1 MINISSSNLAKI
13 IEAYKVYFKE
23 YFSIELYK
31 WKAVRCFLAYWDIE
45 AVNFKGMLKQAL
57 SKTENLLTSMNNY
70 PRNMLEEFCELDET
84 KVREMFRELFDE
96 NQNVVFRIN
105 QFRKNADELLRL
117 WEG

>member
-1 MINISSSNLAKI
+1 
-13 IEAYKVYFKE
+13 
-23 YFSIELYK
+23 
-31 WKAVRCFLAYWDIE
+31 
-45 AVNFKGMLKQAL
+45 MLKQAL

-117 WEG
+117 WGKGKQHYQTLNAITTYLWLRYPDKYYIYKYSCARKW

>member
-84 KVREMFRELFDE
+84 KVRIKSDK
-96 NQNVVFRIN
+96 QKNVAKLLADRR
-105 QFRKNADELLRL
+105 FRKMA
-117 WEG
+117 

>member
-45 AVNFKGMLKQAL
+45 AVNFSCL
-57 SKTENLLTSMNNY
+57 SDKSVSKKC
-70 PRNMLEEFCELDET
+70 R
-84 KVREMFRELFDE
+84 
-96 NQNVVFRIN
+96 
-105 QFRKNADELLRL
+105 
-117 WEG
+117 

>member
-70 PRNMLEEFCELDET
+70 PRNMLEEFCGHSCISPWQYNH
-84 KVREMFRELFDE
+84 VI
-96 NQNVVFRIN
+96 Q
-105 QFRKNADELLRL
+105 RL
-117 WEG
+117 WTL